1 MQTNLVINNRPIASE
16 NEIMRDIL
24 TNKLTK
30 KNTINVEYFSKT
42 FIILWIYIPQDIHY
56 QI

>member
-30 KNTINVEYFSKT
+30 KT
-42 FIILWIYIPQDIHY
+42 L
-56 QI
+56 